1 MTDESYR
8 NAGAAIPERLMA
20 ELRKHHVGLLY
31 VSKDGV
37 YHAERRA
44 LIEKLLR
51 RGVRTAQVAELAG
64 MTQRRVQQIR
74 KAMLDREAK
83 RSKKIS
89 R

>member
-1 MTDESYR
+1 MKGESYR
-8 NAGAAIPERLMA
+8 NAGAAIPEHLMA
-20 ELRKHHVGLLY
+20 ELRKHHVGRLY

-51 RGVRTAQVAELAG
+51 QGVRTAEVAELAG
-64 MTQRRVQQIR
+64 LTQRRVQQIR
-74 KAMLDREAK
+74 KAMRDREAK
-83 RSKKIS
+83 RSEKIS

>member
-1 MTDESYR
+1 MKNERYR
-8 NAGAAIPERLMA
+8 NAGAAIPGRLMA
-20 ELRKHHVGLLY
+20 ELRKYHVGRLY

-51 RGVRTAQVAELAG
+51 QGVRTVEIAELAG
-64 MTQRRVQQIR
+64 LTQRRVQQIR
-74 KAMLDREAK
+74 QTMQDREAK
-83 RSKKIS
+83 RSEKIS